1 MSSLRLGWLRRFLV
15 LPADRMVVHQLT
27 AEIAGQGYGR
37 AAHQGQ
43 EQAPGQDGGL
53 RLIDA
58 QQPVEGRQRHQH
70 HRQDGMAP
78 GGDQPADAGDDQ
90 QIQQADAA
98 RQPAADHTDPDQPE
112 AGPGPEVVAGK
123 DPRQIGSYQ
132 ADQCRHRKVDQ
143 HRVQRVA
150 ADGHFA
156 GDGFGHVRVAPVGDG
171 RRRRLPVA
179 SVAVRTGICLLSL
192 TMTACSG
199 PYSALD
205 PAGPAALDVARLWW
219 GMASFAVVTLLVV
232 VALWL
237 YALKR
242 RPGELDAARAR
253 RIQNRWIIGGGL
265 ILPISSMALLLVFG
279 IPIGYR
285 MLPCRWP
292 DSRCCRSR
300 SPAISGG
307 GRYVT
312 RRRISSCATSC
323 TFPPASRWTC
333 S

>member
-1 MSSLRLGWLRRFLV
+1 
-15 LPADRMVVHQLT
+15 VVHQLT

-43 EQAPGQDGGL
+43 EQAPGQDAGL

-70 HRQDGMAP
+70 HRQDSMAP

-98 RQPAADHTDPDQPE
+98 RQPAADHTDPHQPE

-156 GDGFGHVRVAPVGDG
+156 GDGFGHVRVAPVGDA

-205 PAGPAALDVARLWW
+205 SAGPAALDVSRLWLAMASFGVARLSRLSVASVPVRFGICLLSSCMTGCICHYSALAPAGLAVLYVVRLWW
-219 GMASFAVVTLLVV
+219 AMASFAVVTLLVV

-237 YALKR
+237 YVLKR
-242 RPGELDAARAR
+242 RLGELDAARAR

-265 ILPISSMALLLVFG
+265 ILPISSMARLLVFG
-279 IPIGYR
+279 IPNGYR
-285 MLPCRWP
+285 IPPLPV
-292 DSRCCRSR
+292 
-300 SPAISGG
+300 AG
-307 GRYVT
+307 
-312 RRRISSCATSC
+312 
-323 TFPPASRWTC
+323 PPLHT
-333 S
+333 